1 MLSMMVKQHR
11 ILSQKE
17 ELDKRPNL
25 GISLSYSFGS
35 CFFSLIK
42 PNPATKGL
50 QFFSHTFLYSAC
62 ADDTTFFKE
71 REISN

>member
-17 ELDKRPNL
+17 ELDNKRPNL

-62 ADDTTFFKE
+62 ADDTTFF
-71 REISN
+71 